1 MDRVAMGGIY
11 PRAMVGSGG
20 YRVFASGAYELWAGS
35 VRPRHRLDA
44 LGNAALHLER
54 PLHLAAVGAK
64 RTMCGM
70 PVVDLREYP
79 VVFSD
84 QDVSLR
90 CPLCEE
96 ATSTIVIR
104 DA

>member
-1 MDRVAMGGIY
+1 MDA
-11 PRAMVGSGG
+11 SGA
-20 YRVFASGAYELWAGS
+20 YRVFASGAYELSAGS

-44 LGNAALHLER
+44 LGKAALHVER
-54 PLHLAAVGAK
+54 PLHLAPVGAK
-64 RTMCGM
+64 QTLCGM

-90 CPLCEE
+90 CPMCDE
-96 ATSTIVIR
+96 AAGQDATFETSAGIG
-104 DA
+104 

>member
-1 MDRVAMGGIY
+1 MA
-11 PRAMVGSGG
+11 PSGD
-20 YRVFASGAYELWAGS
+20 YRVLASGAYELWAGS

-54 PLHLAAVGAK
+54 PLHLAARGAK
-64 RTMCGM
+64 RTLCGM
-70 PVVDLREYP
+70 PTVDLREYP

-90 CPLCEE
+90 CPMCDEIT
-96 ATSTIVIR
+96 A
-104 DA
+104 